1 MSAMKLMPFWGCMI
15 PLKYPQMESAVRFA
29 MKKLD
34 IELIDDDRFSCCPDP
49 IYFKAGDKKKWL
61 TLAARNLAIAEE
73 SGLDLV
79 TMCSGCTATLCEV
92 NHHLQT
98 DLTLRNEINTDL
110 KKVNREY
117 KGTVQV
123 RHLVTV
129 LRDNIGLDRISA
141 SVVKPME
148 DLKVA
153 IHYGCHLLKPSRIMH
168 VEDPLTPSILAALIR
183 ATGATP
189 VDHKEYLMCCGKACR
204 DIDLS
209 LHMSYSV
216 FQSIADSGANCLG
229 LICPTCFDSFD
240 VGQLKISRQFETDL
254 QIPVLYY
261 FQLLAL
267 AQGADIKTVGIPFH
281 KIMPAAF
288 VEKLQ
293 GLPVSA

>member
-1 MSAMKLMPFWGCMI
+1 MKLMPFWGCMI

-240 VGQLKISRQFETDL
+240 VGQLKISRQFETEL